1 MEENEKRPD
10 AAQQEPAVE
19 MEQNAWRQAQ
29 ERLNALARRLEEKI
43 AAEET
48 AQVARDAALMTR
60 EDALARRELIA
71 LARDELQRR
80 ALPASLAEQLPFTS
94 QEALCSGLDALEDAF
109 RAAVQ
114 QGVEAR
120 LLDGAP
126 KKTVVKPAEEMSDAE
141 YYAAMC
147 RN

>member
-19 MEQNAWRQAQ
+19 IEQNAWRQAQ
-29 ERLNALARRLEEKI
+29 ERLN
-43 AAEET
+43 
-48 AQVARDAALMTR
+48 
-60 EDALARRELIA
+60 ALARRELIA

-80 ALPASLAEQLPFTS
+80 ALPASLAEQLPFPS

>member
-1 MEENEKRPD
+1 MEEIINPGPET
-10 AAQQEPAVE
+10 AAQPPLTRADLEAELAALTEAFQTRLDAQQQETK
-19 MEQNAWRQAQ
+19 QQRQALEAQ
-29 ERLNALARRLEEKI
+29 E
-43 AAEET
+43 
-48 AQVARDAALMTR
+48 AALR
-60 EDALARRELIA
+60 QRELIA
-71 LARDELQRR
+71 KARQELQQRQ
-80 ALPASLAEQLPFTS
+80 LPISLAEALPFANET
-94 QEALCSGLDALEDAF
+94 ALESGLNALEEAF

>member
-1 MEENEKRPD
+1 M
-10 AAQQEPAVE
+10 
-19 MEQNAWRQAQ
+19 
-29 ERLNALARRLEEKI
+29 
-43 AAEET
+43 
-48 AQVARDAALMTR
+48 
-60 EDALARRELIA
+60 
-71 LARDELQRR
+71 QRR

-94 QEALCSGLDALEDAF
+94 QEALYSGLDALEDAF